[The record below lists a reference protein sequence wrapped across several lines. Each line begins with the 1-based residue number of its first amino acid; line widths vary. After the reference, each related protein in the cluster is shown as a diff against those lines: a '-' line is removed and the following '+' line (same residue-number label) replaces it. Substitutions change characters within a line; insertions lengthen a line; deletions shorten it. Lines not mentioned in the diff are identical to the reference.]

1 MILELD
7 CGNTL
12 IKWRVLDVASGQVV
26 AAGASDVAESVVDS
40 LVCLPGLAL
49 RRCRLVSVRGEDE
62 TARLVHLLET
72 ALALSC
78 CIARPAQ
85 AVGVIRNGYD
95 DFALLGLDRWLAVVG
110 AYTLAGGACLVLDL
124 GTAVTA
130 DYIDASGLHVGGY
143 ICPGLPLMSRQLQLH
158 TQRIRYAHAGFSGGA
173 QALGPGHNTRDA
185 VERGCI
191 QMLRGF
197 AHVQR
202 LQAREY
208 LGDDFQIYLTGG
220 DASLLVDVLPT
231 ARMVP
236 DLVFVGLGVVCP

>member
-12 IKWRVLDVASGQVV
+12 IKWRVLDVASGQVLS
-26 AAGASDVAESVVDS
+26 AGASDAAESVVDS
-40 LVCLPGLAL
+40 LVCLPSLAL
-49 RRCRLVSVRGEDE
+49 QRCRLVSVRGEDE
-62 TARLVHLLET
+62 TAQLVMLLEK
-72 ALALSC
+72 AFALSC
-78 CIARPAQ
+78 CVARPVQ
-85 AVGVIRNGYD
+85 AVGKIRNGYD

-110 AYTLAGGACLVLDL
+110 AYTLADGACLVLDL

-130 DYIDASGLHVGGY
+130 DYIDTTGLHVGGY
-143 ICPGLPLMSRQLQLH
+143 IGPGLALMRRQLQLH
-158 TQRIRYAHAGFSGGA
+158 TQRIRYAGA
-173 QALGPGHNTRDA
+173 ELSDAAQELGPGRNTRDA
-185 VERGCI
+185 VERGCL

-197 AHVQR
+197 AHAQH

-236 DLVFVGLGVVCP
+236 DLVFMGLGVVCP